1 MKTAQFNA
9 YCPYEIGDKIK
20 VLHVEPLNPVRAF
33 AVHEE
38 VHTITDIMC
47 VHYLRGG
54 NVEFRL
60 ELDNSGVYR
69 PIADMPA
76 AANHGQIIQRTDNEQ
91 AQPEKGQAAP
101 AAAEVGPTK
110 PVPTSTVNGLPP
122 DFVKFIKACF
132 G

>member
-1 MKTAQFNA
+1 MKTAQFNT

-76 AANHGQIIQRTDNEQ
+76 AENHGQIIQRTATEQ
-91 AQPEKGQAAP
+91 NQPTEEAKKEERP
-101 AAAEVGPTK
+101 AGGPTMIVGDEVGQ
-110 PVPTSTVNGLPP
+110 LPP
-122 DFVKFIKACF
+122 DFVKFIKTRF